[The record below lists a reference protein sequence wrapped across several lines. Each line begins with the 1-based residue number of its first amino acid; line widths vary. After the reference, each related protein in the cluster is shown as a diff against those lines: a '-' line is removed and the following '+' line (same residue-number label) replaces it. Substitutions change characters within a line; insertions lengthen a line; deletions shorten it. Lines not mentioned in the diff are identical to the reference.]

1 MKGMWCNIL
10 AKPNMRIIKNEISIP
25 DQSEV
30 DLIAFGA
37 VGKSAT
43 VGQTRRTRK
52 GGKACSQA
60 AREKSDNPV
69 SQFSSLGTVQKSCH
83 DHVYS
88 IISKYCINTLNNCVN
103 VPFVWLTH
111 KRHTLYYTT

>member
-52 GGKACSQA
+52 GGRRVHRQ
-60 AREKSDNPV
+60 RERNLTIPLV
-69 SQFSSLGTVQKSCH
+69 SFHLLALS
-83 DHVYS
+83 
-88 IISKYCINTLNNCVN
+88 
-103 VPFVWLTH
+103 
-111 KRHTLYYTT
+111 

>member
-10 AKPNMRIIKNEISIP
+10 AKSNMRIIKNEIFIP

-30 DLIAFGA
+30 DLVAFGA
-37 VGKSAT
+37 VGKSVT

-52 GGKACSQA
+52 G

-69 SQFSSLGTVQKSCH
+69 IVSFHLLALFRKAVM
-83 DHVYS
+83 
-88 IISKYCINTLNNCVN
+88 IMCIQ
-103 VPFVWLTH
+103 
-111 KRHTLYYTT
+111 

>member
-1 MKGMWCNIL
+1 MMGMWCNIL
-10 AKPNMRIIKNEISIP
+10 AKSNMRIIKNEISMT

-37 VGKSAT
+37 VGKSVT

-69 SQFSSLGTVQKSCH
+69 SQFSSLGTVM
-83 DHVYS
+83 
-88 IISKYCINTLNNCVN
+88 IMCIQ
-103 VPFVWLTH
+103 
-111 KRHTLYYTT
+111 

>member
-43 VGQTRRTRK
+43 VGHEGRGK
-52 GGKACSQA
+52 GGRRVHRQ
-60 AREKSDNPV
+60 RERNLTIPLV
-69 SQFSSLGTVQKSCH
+69 SFHLLALS
-83 DHVYS
+83 
-88 IISKYCINTLNNCVN
+88 
-103 VPFVWLTH
+103 
-111 KRHTLYYTT
+111 